1 MVRTE
6 LAKHTEYAVPIVRL
20 GEGEDALV
28 LDFWVDEAGDVQASV
43 VLDVDEPFWM
53 ESVSGTKEDDL

>member
-1 MVRTE
+1 MVRPKF
-6 LAKHTEYAVPIVRL
+6 AQDTEYAVPVVRL
-20 GEGEDALV
+20 GEGEDALI
-28 LDFWVDEAGDVQASV
+28 LDFWVDEAGDVQPGV